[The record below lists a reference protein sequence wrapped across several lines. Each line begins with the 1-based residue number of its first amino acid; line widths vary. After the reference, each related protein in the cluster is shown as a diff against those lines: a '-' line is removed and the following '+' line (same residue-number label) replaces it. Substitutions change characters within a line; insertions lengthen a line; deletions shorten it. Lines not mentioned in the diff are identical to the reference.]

1 VQLNVRALFFVLIS
15 LFVFCDRPG
24 ETQAQSASS
33 PAKPKWTVQLKNYG
47 WKPPKSESNKKFFKD
62 FTLAKLEAMDDN
74 TRVLF
79 ISNDELVLYHTKK
92 EGQDYRTATRQ
103 VEAFFVKAQD
113 GSLLQTKLWPVQ
125 MRKSGEDRRDSE
137 HRLVPLSGDRFL
149 ILANGTIMIYDRNP
163 NLINQEKLEPPSST
177 GPGPSKA

>member
-24 ETQAQSASS
+24 ETQAQGASS

-92 EGQDYRTATRQ
+92 RDKITAPRLGRLKPSSLRPRTAACYKLNCGQFRCASREKTGVTRKPDLSLS
-103 VEAFFVKAQD
+103 VET
-113 GSLLQTKLWPVQ
+113 GS
-125 MRKSGEDRRDSE
+125 S
-137 HRLVPLSGDRFL
+137 FL
-149 ILANGTIMIYDRNP
+149 PMA
-163 NLINQEKLEPPSST
+163 PS
-177 GPGPSKA
+177 